1 VAKQYF
7 ECPDMAW
14 QPKKKPILV
23 KVTDAF
29 GIRWDIGESRPTM
42 HGFPILLGWRHGHPR
57 GRCFGRS
64 SVILTRSL
72 ARYLKLIRPNPAKVE
87 LPISFASIVNLRKKL
102 GHHWTKDRRRWWEER
117 QEDLGHLTE
126 PQFAKKYQRKIGVVR
141 YARIR
146 VVGRIRRP
154 EGWWQTDETLAV
166 LRSAKTHR
174 IAAQE
179 LGLSFIMVRRLR
191 ERAKWLKDKA

>member
-1 VAKQYF
+1 
-7 ECPDMAW
+7 MAW
-14 QPKKKPILV
+14 QPKKKLILG

-29 GIRWDIGESRPTM
+29 GIRWDIAEIRPTI
-42 HGFPILLGWRHGHPR
+42 HGFPILLGWRQGHPR
-57 GRCFGRS
+57 GRCYGRS
-64 SVILTRSL
+64 SVILTRAL
-72 ARYLKLIRPNPAKVE
+72 ARYLKRVRANPAKAD

-117 QEDLGHLTE
+117 HEDLSRLSE
-126 PQFAKKYQRKIGVVR
+126 QLFAKKYQRRRSVVR
-141 YARIR
+141 YARIS

-174 IAAQE
+174 IAAKE
-179 LGLSFIMVRRLR
+179 LGLSFMMVRRLR
-191 ERAKWLKDKA
+191 DRAKSLKDKA